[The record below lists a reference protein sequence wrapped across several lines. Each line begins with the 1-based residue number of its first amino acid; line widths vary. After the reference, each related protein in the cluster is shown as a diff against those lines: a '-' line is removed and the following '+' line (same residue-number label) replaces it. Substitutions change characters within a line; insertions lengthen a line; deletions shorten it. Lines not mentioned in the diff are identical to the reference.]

1 MWKEHNIFAHLIL
14 SNGIGFNKDN
24 MLETNSMM
32 ELILET
38 NDVRKGDIHLM
49 KETEYTINSFPVA

>member
-1 MWKEHNIFAHLIL
+1 
-14 SNGIGFNKDN
+14 
-24 MLETNSMM
+24 MLENNSMM